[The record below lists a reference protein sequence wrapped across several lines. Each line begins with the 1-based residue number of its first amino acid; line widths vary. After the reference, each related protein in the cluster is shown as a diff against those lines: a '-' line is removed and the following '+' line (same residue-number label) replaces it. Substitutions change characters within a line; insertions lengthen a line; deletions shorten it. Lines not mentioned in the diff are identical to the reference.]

1 MATSPS
7 PVALRRAAAAFLACL
22 ALAGCGT
29 SKSEPEPAAT
39 QASARAN
46 VLITADWGATKV
58 AEGRAAA
65 GSVLDATRAVAPVET
80 TYGGRYVSSL
90 AGEAGDGEREWVYW
104 VNGIEADVGAA
115 DVEVGAD
122 DRVWWDLH
130 RWAGRTHVPAIVGQW
145 PAPLTRALT
154 RDVGAV
160 TADEAFLPALEAAG
174 GTATTPAAADG
185 PRAIAGAS
193 DALAQRDPAWA
204 AALADPERYGL
215 TAWFEKGE
223 IVVWD
228 AETGSAVPVPAAR
241 AIMVAFTAD
250 GTAQGDPIVVVAGRT
265 AKDADAALARLVD
278 DPFLPQRHA
287 AICLDEAGLIA
298 CSGGQ
303 GTIP

>member
-1 MATSPS
+1 MATSIS
-7 PVALRRAAAAFLACL
+7 PVALRRAAAAILAGL

-29 SKSEPEPAAT
+29 SKSEPPAT
-39 QASARAN
+39 QAREQAN
-46 VLITADWGATKV
+46 VLISADWGATKV
-58 AEGRAAA
+58 AEGRAPA
-65 GSVLDATRAVAPVET
+65 GSVLDATHAVAPVET

-90 AGEAGDGEREWVYW
+90 AGEAGDGEREWVFW

-115 DVEVGAD
+115 DVEVGAN

-130 RWAGRTHVPAIVGQW
+130 RWTGRTNVPAVVGQW

-160 TADEAFLPALEAAG
+160 TADAAFLPAIEAAG
-174 GTATTPAAADG
+174 GTATAPAAADG

-193 DALAQRDPAWA
+193 DDLAQRDPAWA

-215 TAWFEKGE
+215 TAWFEKGQ

-228 AETGSAVPVPAAR
+228 AASGTAVPVPAAR

-250 GTAQGDPIVVVAGRT
+250 GTSQGDPIVVVAGRT

-287 AICLDEAGLIA
+287 AICLDGSGLIV

-303 GTIP
+303 GKVP